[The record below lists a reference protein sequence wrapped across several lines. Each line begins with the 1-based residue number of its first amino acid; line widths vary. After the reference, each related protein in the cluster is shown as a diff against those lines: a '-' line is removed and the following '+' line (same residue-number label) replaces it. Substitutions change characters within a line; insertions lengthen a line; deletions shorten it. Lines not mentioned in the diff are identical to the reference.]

1 MAPCVQV
8 RDLTKLYG
16 SVVAVSGLSLDVQA
30 GEVVGLL
37 GANGAG
43 KSTTLYMLTGLVPRS
58 SGSVT
63 LFGKELDANFLS
75 LAARMGVLVERP
87 AFYDYL
93 SARQNLRLLTRLAR
107 RDVTIDRAL
116 DRVGLLPHASR
127 KVRTFS
133 QGMRQRL
140 GLAQALLTEPELLV
154 LDEPTNGLDAEGA
167 QEVVNLLRR
176 LAGEAKVTIVF
187 SSHVLPE
194 VEALADRVAVL
205 NKGRLIAYEQT
216 RRLLAYDTRVVD
228 VLLDSPGAAA
238 RQLGQQ
244 PWVSSATAE
253 SDRVRVVLSEGTV
266 HQLAGFLMSAGFV
279 LSGVIPRRRT
289 LQDYFLEVM
298 SA

>member
-1 MAPCVQV
+1 
-8 RDLTKLYG
+8 
-16 SVVAVSGLSLDVQA
+16 VAVSGLSLNVEP

-63 LFGKELDANFLS
+63 VFGKDLDAHYLFI
-75 LAARMGVLVERP
+75 AARTGVLTERP

-93 SARQNLRLLTRLAR
+93 SARQNLHLLAR
-107 RDVTIDRAL
+107 LSRSDVTIDRVL

-133 QGMRQRL
+133 HGMRQRL
-140 GLAQALLTEPELLV
+140 GLAQALLTEPRLLI

-167 QEVVNLLRR
+167 QEVVTLLRR
-176 LAGEAKVTIVF
+176 LADEAKVTVIF

-194 VEALADRVAVL
+194 VESLADKVAVL
-205 NKGRLIAYEQT
+205 NKGRLIAFEQT
-216 RRLLAYDTRVVD
+216 RRLLAYDTRVVE
-228 VLLDSPGAAA
+228 VLLDAPAAAA

-244 PWVSSATAE
+244 PWVSTVSAGP
-253 SDRVRVVLSEGTV
+253 DRVRVVLSDGSI

-289 LQDYFLEVM
+289 LQDYFLEVL